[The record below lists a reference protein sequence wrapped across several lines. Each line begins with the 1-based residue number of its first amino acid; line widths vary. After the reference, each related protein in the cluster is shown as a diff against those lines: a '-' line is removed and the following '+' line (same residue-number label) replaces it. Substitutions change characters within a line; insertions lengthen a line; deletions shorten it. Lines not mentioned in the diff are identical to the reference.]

1 MNEDLE
7 TVAATLV
14 ADGKAILAT
23 DESDTRR

>member
-7 TVAATLV
+7 SAAATLV
-14 ADGKAILAT
+14 ADGKGILAT